1 MDERFHFSSLN
12 GTTRETQVR
21 LMSTFSFPNSLRT
34 ASPVRNK
41 PLVEVTQVVYFSE
54 HKNNGPISINQ
65 THTWLLGLRGNNTK
79 KKCKIF
85 KADSIVRKKS
95 TLQDMTRHRE
105 NKKLSGAVAVDGCFA
120 IIMTL

>member
-41 PLVEVTQVVYFSE
+41 PLVEVSQVVYFSE

-65 THTWLLGLRGNNTK
+65 THTWLLGLRGNNTQK
-79 KKCKIF
+79 NVKSSKLMVLYVKNQLCK
-85 KADSIVRKKS
+85 
-95 TLQDMTRHRE
+95 T
-105 NKKLSGAVAVDGCFA
+105 
-120 IIMTL
+120 